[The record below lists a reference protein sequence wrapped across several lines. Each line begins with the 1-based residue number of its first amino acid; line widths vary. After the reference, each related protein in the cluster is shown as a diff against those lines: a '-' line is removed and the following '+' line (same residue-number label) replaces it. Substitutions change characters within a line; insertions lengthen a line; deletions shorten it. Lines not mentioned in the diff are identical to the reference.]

1 MTTELRR
8 ASAPDTPQFQAELG
22 RWLAASTRQTTRQ
35 AGRLGRRRG
44 AMLALAGLVA
54 LGLVAVP
61 VLGPRPRDTAVARS
75 FKLANGT
82 VIGIEEFMDA
92 RNFPRLRQQF
102 ANAGATLVI
111 DEIPVND
118 RAIGRVF
125 SIQMDADRPPAANAD
140 PSGVRVAA
148 GERVEVTVGR
158 RARPDER
165 VTTEGLTLFEV
176 FPKVEQAIIRDDAV
190 ATGRGAASIGLQGS
204 MGADRAQPR
213 RRTGRPAHEGNQD
226 RRTRPWH
233 GRAVGAR
240 PERGMGQHRPVHRH
254 PDGGGNDQP
263 RGPRAAGPPLTP
275 GHPALGRMAVPGS
288 VHQPTPDSTQAVWLD
303 STPDL
308 SSMDSTRGHA
318 VGVDHQ
324 PCKQQVGVRAPASF
338 QAPSEPAAVSGRSG
352 P

>member
-8 ASAPDTPQFQAELG
+8 ASAPDTPQFQTELG

-35 AGRLGRRRG
+35 AGRLGRRRL

-75 FKLANGT
+75 FKLSNGT

-92 RNFPRLRQQF
+92 KNFAWLRQQF
-102 ANAGATLVI
+102 AAAGATLVI
-111 DEIPVND
+111 DEIPVNA

-190 ATGRGAASIGLQGS
+190 ATGRAL
-204 MGADRAQPR
+204 RALGFKIR
-213 RRTGRPAHEGNQD
+213 WELIELN
-226 RRTRPWH
+226 
-233 GRAVGAR
+233 
-240 PERGMGQHRPVHRH
+240 
-254 PDGGGNDQP
+254 PD
-263 RGPRAAGPPLTP
+263 AGPDDPPTKGTRIVEPDPGMVVLSVLGPNGEWDSIDPFIDTLMVEVTTSREVREQL
-275 GHPALGRMAVPGS
+275 GHP
-288 VHQPTPDSTQAVWLD
+288 
-303 STPDL
+303 
-308 SSMDSTRGHA
+308 
-318 VGVDHQ
+318 
-324 PCKQQVGVRAPASF
+324 
-338 QAPSEPAAVSGRSG
+338 
-352 P
+352 

>member
-8 ASAPDTPQFQAELG
+8 ASAPDTPQFQTELG
-22 RWLAASTRQTTRQ
+22 GWIATSTRQTTRQ
-35 AGRLGRRRG
+35 AGRLSRRRL

-75 FKLANGT
+75 FKLSNGT

-92 RNFPRLRQQF
+92 KNFAWLRQQF
-102 ANAGATLVI
+102 AAAGATLVI
-111 DEIPVND
+111 DEIPVNA

-190 ATGRGAASIGLQGS
+190 ATGRALRALGFKIRWELIELNPDAGPDDPPTKGTRIVEPDPGMVVLSVLGPNGEWDSIDPFIDTLMVEVTTS
-204 MGADRAQPR
+204 REVRAQ
-213 RRTGRPAHEGNQD
+213 
-226 RRTRPWH
+226 
-233 GRAVGAR
+233 
-240 PERGMGQHRPVHRH
+240 
-254 PDGGGNDQP
+254 
-263 RGPRAAGPPLTP
+263 L
-275 GHPALGRMAVPGS
+275 GHP
-288 VHQPTPDSTQAVWLD
+288 
-303 STPDL
+303 
-308 SSMDSTRGHA
+308 
-318 VGVDHQ
+318 
-324 PCKQQVGVRAPASF
+324 
-338 QAPSEPAAVSGRSG
+338 
-352 P
+352 

>member
-8 ASAPDTPQFQAELG
+8 ASAPDTPQFQTELG

-35 AGRLGRRRG
+35 AGRLGRRRL
-44 AMLALAGLVA
+44 AMLALVGLVA

-75 FKLANGT
+75 FKLSNGT

-92 RNFPRLRQQF
+92 KNFARLRQQF
-102 ANAGATLVI
+102 AAAGATLVI
-111 DEIPVND
+111 DEIPVNA

-190 ATGRGAASIGLQGS
+190 ATGRALRALGFKIRWELIELNPDAGPDDPPTKGTRIVEPDPGMVVLSVLGPNGEWDSIDPFIDTLMVEVTTS
-204 MGADRAQPR
+204 REVRAQ
-213 RRTGRPAHEGNQD
+213 
-226 RRTRPWH
+226 
-233 GRAVGAR
+233 
-240 PERGMGQHRPVHRH
+240 
-254 PDGGGNDQP
+254 
-263 RGPRAAGPPLTP
+263 L
-275 GHPALGRMAVPGS
+275 GHP
-288 VHQPTPDSTQAVWLD
+288 
-303 STPDL
+303 
-308 SSMDSTRGHA
+308 
-318 VGVDHQ
+318 
-324 PCKQQVGVRAPASF
+324 
-338 QAPSEPAAVSGRSG
+338 
-352 P
+352 